1 MRPSYGTSCAYS
13 DHIVIMETALPSNL
27 WKRLIK
33 RSSMRGNQYFGW
45 VLRDNPD
52 FWKEQGFELKKN
64 PNYYGCEMAKVNH
77 HPVYEKIR
85 YINQDYEEQAA
96 VEVFPC
102 DYGVIKHSHMVFL
115 FEWSNAG
122 GSRYPM
128 IAAKQV
134 DTI

>member
-1 MRPSYGTSCAYS
+1 
-13 DHIVIMETALPSNL
+13 
-27 WKRLIK
+27 
-33 RSSMRGNQYFGW
+33 MRGNQYFGW